1 MSIQAVSLRGLLST
15 GMREFRVC
23 DKQIL
28 GASERFRGNR
38 VIFLLSSPY
47 IKRTRWRADRRPKL
61 GCRMKTLRGLKVLSL
76 SVSLG
81 LFLAACSTTGGNP
94 QANDPYEQT
103 NRQVFDLDIR
113 LDRHILLPTAQAY
126 NEVVPEFA
134 RDGVH
139 NFLLNLNSP
148 VIFANDV
155 LQGEASRG
163 GETLARFVLNSTIGI
178 GGLIDVA
185 GKMGIPY
192 HDEDFGQTLGVWGAD
207 EGPYL
212 VLPFFGPSN
221 PRDLTGNVVDI
232 AFDPNT
238 YISHNYNFYWSLAR
252 G

>member
-1 MSIQAVSLRGLLST
+1 
-15 GMREFRVC
+15 
-23 DKQIL
+23 
-28 GASERFRGNR
+28 
-38 VIFLLSSPY
+38 
-47 IKRTRWRADRRPKL
+47 
-61 GCRMKTLRGLKVLSL
+61 MKALRGLKVLSL
-76 SVSLG
+76 GVSLG
-81 LFLAACSTTGGNP
+81 LLLTASSTTGGNP

-103 NRQVFDLDIR
+103 NRQVFDFDIR

-126 NEVVPEFA
+126 NDVVPEFA

-155 LQGEASRG
+155 LQGEAGRG
-163 GETLARFVLNSTIGI
+163 GQTLARFVLNSTIGI
-178 GGLIDVA
+178 GGLIDIA
-185 GKMGIPY
+185 GKIGIPY
-192 HDEDFGQTLGVWGAD
+192 HDEDFGQTLGVWGAE

-238 YISHNYNFYWSLAR
+238 YISYNYKFYWSLGRGVLSVIDLRAR
-252 G
+252 NATTLAGIERGSVDYYASVRSLYRQNRANEIANGKQDVNNLPDF

>member
-1 MSIQAVSLRGLLST
+1 
-15 GMREFRVC
+15 
-23 DKQIL
+23 
-28 GASERFRGNR
+28 
-38 VIFLLSSPY
+38 
-47 IKRTRWRADRRPKL
+47 
-61 GCRMKTLRGLKVLSL
+61 MKALRGLKVLSL
-76 SVSLG
+76 GVSLG
-81 LFLAACSTTGGNP
+81 LFLTACSTTGGNP

-103 NRQVFDLDIR
+103 NRQVFDFDIR

-126 NEVVPEFA
+126 NDVVPEFA

-155 LQGEASRG
+155 LQGEAGRG
-163 GETLARFVLNSTIGI
+163 GQTLARFVLNSTIGI
-178 GGLIDVA
+178 GGLIDIA
-185 GKMGIPY
+185 GKIGIPY
-192 HDEDFGQTLGVWGAD
+192 HDEDFGQTLGVWGAE

-238 YISHNYNFYWSLAR
+238 YISYNYKFYWSLGRGVISVIDLRAR
-252 G
+252 NATTLAGIERGSVDYYASVRSLYRQNRANEIANGKQDVNNLPDF

>member
-1 MSIQAVSLRGLLST
+1 
-15 GMREFRVC
+15 
-23 DKQIL
+23 
-28 GASERFRGNR
+28 
-38 VIFLLSSPY
+38 
-47 IKRTRWRADRRPKL
+47 
-61 GCRMKTLRGLKVLSL
+61 MKTLRGLKVLSL

-238 YISHNYNFYWSLAR
+238 YISYNYKFYWSLGRGVLSVIDLRAR
-252 G
+252 NATTLAGIERGSVDYYASVRSLYRQNRANEIANGKQDVNNLPDF

>member
-1 MSIQAVSLRGLLST
+1 
-15 GMREFRVC
+15 
-23 DKQIL
+23 
-28 GASERFRGNR
+28 
-38 VIFLLSSPY
+38 
-47 IKRTRWRADRRPKL
+47 
-61 GCRMKTLRGLKVLSL
+61 MKALRGLKVLSL
-76 SVSLG
+76 GVSLG
-81 LFLAACSTTGGNP
+81 LFLTACSTTSGNP

-103 NRQVFDLDIR
+103 NREVFDLDIR

-178 GGLIDVA
+178 GGLIDIA

-192 HDEDFGQTLGVWGAD
+192 HDEDFGQTLGVWGAE
-207 EGPYL
+207 EGPYM

-238 YISHNYNFYWSLAR
+238 YISYNYKFYWSLGRGVLSVIDLRAR
-252 G
+252 NATTLAGIERGSVDYYASVRSLYRQNRANEIANGKQDVNNLPDF